1 MWPQGR
7 SCSTM
12 SGAWRATA
20 MDEERRR
27 GTEGDIGVVTL
38 RLWYSEDL
46 LWKERMWRCVWG
58 ISLSSSMA
66 TVISS
71 LSSPSLMR
79 EMKSVSPGLTQAAV
93 MATAES
99 RRPPVVYNTR
109 AGPRAHGLPV
119 VMATASIVTDGNGLV
134 HALTMRKMTK
144 STRTYIKRP
153 R

>member
-1 MWPQGR
+1 
-7 SCSTM
+7 
-12 SGAWRATA
+12 

-27 GTEGDIGVVTL
+27 GTEGDTDVVTL

-46 LWKERMWRCVWG
+46 LWCCVWG

-93 MATAES
+93 MATAAT
-99 RRPPVVYNTR
+99 RRQLLIYTTER
-109 AGPRAHGLPV
+109 ARAR
-119 VMATASIVTDGNGLV
+119 MTAGCHGNGS
-134 HALTMRKMTK
+134 HCYAQERASAHTDKNHEIDTNR
-144 STRTYIKRP
+144 Y
-153 R
+153 